1 MYSSSEVTLESSS
14 LIPSSSSVS
23 VSVELERRS
32 LSSSSSVQA
41 EVQETLT
48 TILMLASVSS
58 ACCWLWQCLRKD
70 ALDSA
75 ATQRFICTARSSDA
89 TDESSVLL
97 SSVREAAEL
106 SLMEEGAP
114 AERDPRLSELLWSVT
129 SETLRVIFIARGLWM
144 FSRRFKSSRVLL
156 LSSPV
161 GSTVDSTSLRLSLL
175 PVSSALWHGASQ
187 LSREVLR
194 VSASLLD
201 GNNSPTAKR
210 ESRED
215 PWDSCANSFWS
226 FRCVVTLSSSPLVL
240 RYLSLASWLSPK
252 PLAWIFTGSLWC
264 FFLLSPPS
272 SLIFLTICHCW
283 SLCPVVRLSPYSAH
297 LLARSKTLSMSSSET
312 LSPSSLVGGMRV
324 TQTFGSSLWNSR
336 QTSELPVVSMSP
348 SLTIPL
354 SLSDLLVESESSSCF
369 PFNRSPRMSGKDS
382 AEEKEE
388 SMLSRFKSDCWD
400 LVDDDLWLYWGCW

>member
-1 MYSSSEVTLESSS
+1 
-14 LIPSSSSVS
+14 
-23 VSVELERRS
+23 
-32 LSSSSSVQA
+32 
-41 EVQETLT
+41 
-48 TILMLASVSS
+48 
-58 ACCWLWQCLRKD
+58 
-70 ALDSA
+70 
-75 ATQRFICTARSSDA
+75 
-89 TDESSVLL
+89 
-97 SSVREAAEL
+97 
-106 SLMEEGAP
+106 MEEGAP
-114 AERDPRLSELLWSVT
+114 AERDPRHSELLWSVT
-129 SETLRVIFIARGLWM
+129 SEMLRVIIIARGLWM
-144 FSRRFKSSRVLL
+144 FSRRLEVPEFFCWAPPWLHSR
-156 LSSPV
+156 
-161 GSTVDSTSLRLSLL
+161 STSLRLSLL
-175 PVSSALWHGASQ
+175 PASSALLHGASQ

-215 PWDSCANSFWS
+215 PWESCANSFWS
-226 FRCVVTLSSSPLVL
+226 FRCVSHPLSSPLML

-252 PLAWIFTGSLWC
+252 PLAWIFTGSLRC

-272 SLIFLTICHCW
+272 SLFFLTICHCW

-312 LSPSSLVGGMRV
+312 LSPSSLVGGVRV

-348 SLTIPL
+348 SLTMPL
-354 SLSDLLVESESSSCF
+354 SLSDLLAESDSSPCF

-400 LVDDDLWLYWGCW
+400 LVDDDLWLYGVVGRVQHYADCTPDKHEKILDSVLRSSRLLCTVCHLGMTRWDLKSPLGN